1 MSELEEDMTIETI
14 LNETE
19 IKVPKKIWLISKL
32 WENIKQ
38 PDIHVTK
45 VPNGQEKGHSREEER
60 KKHLKR

>member
-19 IKVPKKIWLISKL
+19 IKVPKKKKWLISKL
-32 WENIKQ
+32 RENIKQ

-45 VPNGQEKGHSREEER
+45 VPNGQEKGNSREEER
-60 KKHLKR
+60 KNI

>member
-32 WENIKQ
+32 
-38 PDIHVTK
+38 
-45 VPNGQEKGHSREEER
+45 
-60 KKHLKR
+60 